1 MLSLVLLAVLVVAI
15 VVLILVV
22 ILIIAI
28 LLAVL
33 AVVLIVAVL
42 LVILVVH
49 GCVLLSRVVRGYCV
63 PVRASLC
70 NEKNKK
76 IVLDKWKMV
85 CYTHRGKTKQ
95 VGRIR
100 LTPSKANGSKW

>member
-76 IVLDKWKMV
+76 NS
-85 CYTHRGKTKQ
+85 T
-95 VGRIR
+95 
-100 LTPSKANGSKW
+100 

>member
-1 MLSLVLLAVLVVAI
+1 MLSLVLLAVLVVAVI
-15 VVLILVV
+15 VLILVV
-22 ILIIAI
+22 ILIVTI

-33 AVVLIVAVL
+33 VLAVILIVAVL
-42 LVILVVH
+42 LAVLVVH

-76 IVLDKWKMV
+76 IVLDKSKMV
-85 CYTHRGKTKQ
+85 CYTHQGKTK
-95 VGRIR
+95 
-100 LTPSKANGSKW
+100 

>member
-1 MLSLVLLAVLVVAI
+1 MLSLVLLAV
-15 VVLILVV
+15 LVV

-33 AVVLIVAVL
+33 VLAVILIVAVL
-42 LVILVVH
+42 LTILLAVLVIH